1 MNIVSVGLVEAC
13 RFIHNVKTCV
23 SSKCSKVGVENVNVG
38 IIKSQCGFESGS
50 IIENHVVMS

>member
-1 MNIVSVGLVEAC
+1 MNIVSVGLVEVC

-38 IIKSQCGFESGS
+38 IISHSVGLK
-50 IIENHVVMS
+50 VVP